1 LTKKFARRFVMGWL
15 MKIRMTDRYV
25 QATARSCETPF
36 GAPHSA

>member
-1 LTKKFARRFVMGWL
+1 LTKKLARRFVMGGI

-25 QATARSCETPF
+25 QAKALSCETPF